1 VDVTETW
8 HRYELAPY
16 DSLSDCDMVM
26 TAHVINRQLDPSG
39 LPASLSPQITS
50 ILRDS
55 IGFNGVIVTD
65 DLAMGAISGQYSL
78 EQTVRMAL
86 EAGADLLCLSN
97 NGGHGY
103 DPDIVPKVVK
113 IIKKLVADGTV
124 DSNRIILS
132 AQRIRKLKERLST
145 TVR

>member
-1 VDVTETW
+1 
-8 HRYELAPY
+8 
-16 DSLSDCDMVM
+16 
-26 TAHVINRQLDPSG
+26 
-39 LPASLSPQITS
+39 
-50 ILRDS
+50 
-55 IGFNGVIVTD
+55 
-65 DLAMGAISGQYSL
+65 
-78 EQTVRMAL
+78 MAL

-97 NGGHGY
+97 NGSNGY